1 MEQPTAVLPES
12 VSWRLHIDRS
22 MWVAGVR
29 GLMLQALH
37 PVAMQG
43 VWQRSD
49 FMEDPT
55 GRLLRTADFVAT
67 TTYGSPAEAEEL
79 GARVRAVH
87 RRLRFTDPETGAV
100 CRVDDP
106 ELLLWVHCAEVV
118 SYLEVVVRAGVRLGP
133 GDADRYFA
141 EQADTAAH
149 VGLDPAQVPTSAGR
163 MRAYLA
169 SVRPR
174 LRGGAEARAAVRFLL
189 WPKVPAHM
197 RALAPLKPLWL
208 PVGALAYYTLPRW
221 ARKEYGILPEPPG
234 TQTAVTASLRAL
246 RTGLHAL
253 PDDIYNRVF
262 DEATIARA
270 RTARRR
276 LEAAGYDVSR
286 GFAGL
291 RDPGTWP
298 VREATAMEPA
308 RVRTPGPPWEGPVVE
323 R

>member
-49 FMEDPT
+49 FMDDPT

-67 TTYGSPAEAEEL
+67 TTYGSPEEAEEL

-87 RRLRFTDPETGAV
+87 RRLRFTDPDSGDRY
-100 CRVDDP
+100 RVDDP
-106 ELLLWVHCAEVV
+106 GLLLWVHCAEVV

-141 EQADTAAH
+141 EQARTAAL
-149 VGLDPAQVPTSAGR
+149 VGLDPGEVPASAAQ

-174 LRGGAEARAAVRFLL
+174 LRAGDEARAAVRFLL
-189 WPKVPAHM
+189 WPGVPAHL
-197 RALAPLKPLWL
+197 RALAPFKPLWL
-208 PVGALAYYTLPRW
+208 PVGALAYYTLPQW

-234 TQTAVTASLRAL
+234 TQAAATASLRVL
-246 RTGLHAL
+246 RRGLHAL

-262 DEATIARA
+262 DEGTLARA

-291 RDPGTWP
+291 RDPATWP
-298 VREATAMEPA
+298 AAGR
-308 RVRTPGPPWEGPVVE
+308 
-323 R
+323 